1 MSGKRLRSSYR
12 NWAASRLNKPTAE
25 QVSAGQVSAGQVR
38 AEQVSEEQVSEEQVS
53 AEQVSAGWSIVKF
66 YIKTKLS
73 RKCKG

>member
-25 QVSAGQVSAGQVR
+25 QVSAGQGS
-38 AEQVSEEQVSEEQVS
+38 AEQVSAEQVSEEQVS